1 MSSRYINGW
10 KINRLNSKY
19 IENKYRRMSTGVFW
33 GFVRFHFLSRIKMAE
48 SFCFWLANV
57 RLLFNFLS
65 ENCQM
70 FDFLAFFVYVLSLN
84 KILHLDFHLNFLN
97 TISVYAFTLYDIEK
111 RTPIDL
117 SIDIFLPVECW
128 WLIKYHVANNLV
140 WHYPFRKILKRR
152 TKIVLFFKIDTVNDV
167 TDLLKRSRKV
177 SIWWVRFSLNSQC
190 SFF

>member
-84 KILHLDFHLNFLN
+84 KILNLDFHLNFLN

-140 WHYPFRKILKRR
+140 CIPLIPSGKLSCVK
-152 TKIVLFFKIDTVNDV
+152 L
-167 TDLLKRSRKV
+167 
-177 SIWWVRFSLNSQC
+177 SL
-190 SFF
+190 

>member
-70 FDFLAFFVYVLSLN
+70 FDFLAIFVYVLSLN
-84 KILHLDFHLNFLN
+84 KILNLDFHLNFLN

-140 WHYPFRKILKRR
+140 WHYPFNTKWQTILCETFPLEKY
-152 TKIVLFFKIDTVNDV
+152 
-167 TDLLKRSRKV
+167 
-177 SIWWVRFSLNSQC
+177 
-190 SFF
+190 